1 MVKGIWR
8 LASGGGGG
16 GGGGS
21 GVEGR
26 GVWVGVWG
34 RPKEHLEVRVAVS
47 QRDSQRENDSSLTH

>member
-8 LASGGGGG
+8 LASGG

-26 GVWVGVWG
+26 GVWVGAWG

-47 QRDSQRENDSSLTH
+47 QRDSQRKKKPQV